1 MAENDGLHILVIERQ
16 PSDWRSKSVEALE
29 GAGHHVTVLD
39 SYDFPPGTT
48 EPDRKEQVE
57 QFDAVVLGCAKVCD
71 EELALIKR
79 LLNHEQRVLV
89 LSTSLPWEAMR
100 LVFLAGANDAT
111 KKPHRPQRLVQLV
124 EEVTQVSQPRDSYE
138 EALLARKGI

>member
-1 MAENDGLHILVIERQ
+1 MAEHDRLHVLVIERQ
-16 PSDWRSKSVEALE
+16 PSVWRSKSVEALE
-29 GAGHHVTVLD
+29 GAGHHVMVLD
-39 SYDFPPGTT
+39 SYDFPPSTT
-48 EPDRKEQVE
+48 EPSQKGHVE

-71 EELALIKR
+71 EELTLIKR

-100 LVFLAGANDAT
+100 HAFLAGAKEAT
-111 KKPHRPQRLVQLV
+111 KKSPRPQGLVQLV

-138 EALLARKGI
+138 EALQARKGI